1 MVNLFVVASLFNLF
15 YIVIDNIY
23 VTIKGDFGRT
33 AKKIEIKDSTQAFTT
48 YISETNIGMRFIFG
62 YTVVFGLDNLN
73 EYKLLYNRLHE

>member
-1 MVNLFVVASLFNLF
+1 MVASFLDFF
-15 YIVIDNIY
+15 YIVIDNNY
-23 VTIKGDFGRT
+23 VTIKGDFGKT

-73 EYKLLYNRLHE
+73 EYNF